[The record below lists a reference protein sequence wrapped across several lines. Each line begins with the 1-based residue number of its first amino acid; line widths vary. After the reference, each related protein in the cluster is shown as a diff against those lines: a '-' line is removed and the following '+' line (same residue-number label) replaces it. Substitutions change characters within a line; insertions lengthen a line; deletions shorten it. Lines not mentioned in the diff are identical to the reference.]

1 MTKGYVILINGV
13 ARTFRDRRDI
23 AFEAAR
29 FFKSKAKGE
38 IIDYRANTTPQALL
52 GVRLVSA
59 PYRAPDHDGHS
70 WDVVQPTRRR

>member
-1 MTKGYVILINGV
+1 MADALLIERSEVALIL
-13 ARTFRDRRDI
+13 
-23 AFEAAR
+23 AAE
-29 FFKSKAKGE
+29 AKGE

-59 PYRAPDHDGHS
+59 PYRAPDQDGHS